1 MKSKYSGQM
10 KTILRQRAG
19 KEKRD
24 VAPESI
30 GGYLP
35 FRGQFT
41 INNK

>member
-10 KTILRQRAG
+10 KTILRQGAG

-35 FRGQFT
+35 FCGQFT